1 MPTFSTSIYHSSRVL
16 ARVIRQE
23 KEVEA
28 IQIEREKAKL
38 SVHK

>member
-1 MPTFSTSIYHSSRVL
+1 MPTVSTSIYRSSRVL
-16 ARVIRQE
+16 ARVIRRE
-23 KEVEA
+23 KAEV